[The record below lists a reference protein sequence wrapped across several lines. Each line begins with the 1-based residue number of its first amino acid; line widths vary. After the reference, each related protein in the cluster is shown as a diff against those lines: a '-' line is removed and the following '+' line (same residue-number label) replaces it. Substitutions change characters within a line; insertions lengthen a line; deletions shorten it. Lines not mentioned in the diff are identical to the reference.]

1 MAAKKK
7 PVAKSPAKVT
17 KSAKLAQKTASPKL
31 KLSSARNSNAANQ
44 AKPSAKKPVVI
55 AKAAAQ
61 VKPAAPAKL
70 STPAK
75 LSVPAKPAVS
85 AKLSAPK
92 KQDAIPDISL
102 GRPLVTQEEKLYM
115 LFKEDYHARQIF
127 EFLRVQTVKE
137 LEQFSPSQI
146 VRILSKPLTNTVE
159 RIRQRL
165 AEMKR
170 SLREDETFAA
180 DFLHATKQPTQA
192 SAPERKN

>member
-7 PVAKSPAKVT
+7 PVAKSSSKVAKSVKKTAVKSQAKSVT
-17 KSAKLAQKTASPKL
+17 TKAKTSVRNKMPVKKSAPAS
-31 KLSSARNSNAANQ
+31 
-44 AKPSAKKPVVI
+44 KPTPPKKPD
-55 AKAAAQ
+55 
-61 VKPAAPAKL
+61 P
-70 STPAK
+70 
-75 LSVPAKPAVS
+75 
-85 AKLSAPK
+85 
-92 KQDAIPDISL
+92 IPEVSL

-137 LEQFSPSQI
+137 LEQYSPSQI

-170 SLREDETFAA
+170 SLREDEAFAA
-180 DFLHATKQPTQA
+180 EYHHDGQQLKIP
-192 SAPERKN
+192 R